1 MTKVFNGFPFLKP
14 FLRSVVIFSQF
25 VTHIANATDE
35 SKSSS
40 VTDREKTFS
49 TKEEEEALSF
59 SSLQDFA
66 WLIGKA
72 KAAFFDS
79 KPRIC
84 PNKVSSFHFQIV
96 KIERNKNSQNGTGS
110 THFRSWPL

>member
-14 FLRSVVIFSQF
+14 FLRSEVIFSQF

-66 WLIGKA
+66 
-72 KAAFFDS
+72 
-79 KPRIC
+79 
-84 PNKVSSFHFQIV
+84 
-96 KIERNKNSQNGTGS
+96 
-110 THFRSWPL
+110 

>member
-35 SKSSS
+35 SSS

-66 WLIGKA
+66 
-72 KAAFFDS
+72 
-79 KPRIC
+79 
-84 PNKVSSFHFQIV
+84 
-96 KIERNKNSQNGTGS
+96 
-110 THFRSWPL
+110 

>member
-1 MTKVFNGFPFLKP
+1 MTKAFNGFPFLKP

-66 WLIGKA
+66 
-72 KAAFFDS
+72 
-79 KPRIC
+79 
-84 PNKVSSFHFQIV
+84 
-96 KIERNKNSQNGTGS
+96 
-110 THFRSWPL
+110 

>member
-1 MTKVFNGFPFLKP
+1 MTKVFSGFPFLKP

-66 WLIGKA
+66 
-72 KAAFFDS
+72 
-79 KPRIC
+79 
-84 PNKVSSFHFQIV
+84 
-96 KIERNKNSQNGTGS
+96 
-110 THFRSWPL
+110 

>member
-49 TKEEEEALSF
+49 TKTTKKEEEALSF

-66 WLIGKA
+66 
-72 KAAFFDS
+72 
-79 KPRIC
+79 
-84 PNKVSSFHFQIV
+84 
-96 KIERNKNSQNGTGS
+96 
-110 THFRSWPL
+110 

>member
-66 WLIGKA
+66 
-72 KAAFFDS
+72 
-79 KPRIC
+79 
-84 PNKVSSFHFQIV
+84 
-96 KIERNKNSQNGTGS
+96 
-110 THFRSWPL
+110 

>member
-25 VTHIANATDE
+25 VTHIENATDE

-66 WLIGKA
+66 
-72 KAAFFDS
+72 
-79 KPRIC
+79 
-84 PNKVSSFHFQIV
+84 
-96 KIERNKNSQNGTGS
+96 
-110 THFRSWPL
+110 

>member
-49 TKEEEEALSF
+49 TKKRKKRLFLSLLF
-59 SSLQDFA
+59 
-66 WLIGKA
+66 
-72 KAAFFDS
+72 
-79 KPRIC
+79 
-84 PNKVSSFHFQIV
+84 
-96 KIERNKNSQNGTGS
+96 KI
-110 THFRSWPL
+110 LLDL